1 MYSGEATAAN
11 LFLSVEEEDVQFE
24 AVVRPRAQLQL
35 ARLNVERKVDD
46 VDRTRRLEDGR
57 WHPEHVAVRRDDG
70 HRVAVLLQ
78 SLVGTTDNWQVSCCN
93 VM

>member
-11 LFLSVEEEDVQFE
+11 LFLSVEEEDVQLE

-46 VDRTRRLEDGR
+46 VDRTRRLEDD
-57 WHPEHVAVRRDDG
+57 ESAVMPPG
-70 HRVAVLLQ
+70 E
-78 SLVGTTDNWQVSCCN
+78 
-93 VM
+93 